1 MRNLSRLAM
10 RPASL
15 PAARPATL
23 PAARPATL
31 PALAAGAALCL
42 CLALAACSSGSA
54 SPGAGHNTS
63 IAAPSA
69 SPAQPATGPAAE
81 AAIKAMWQTFF
92 NGVVPIPRRLEL
104 LQNGQEF
111 ASFVRS
117 QAKTSLGSL
126 VLAASARVSSVSLGP
141 PGKASVTYTVL
152 LGGKPVAKN
161 LSGMAVYA
169 GRSWKVATSSFCD
182 LVRQA
187 YGKKSHLIPAAC
199 GS

>member
-1 MRNLSRLAM
+1 M

-54 SPGAGHNTS
+54 SPGARRST
-63 IAAPSA
+63 AAGPAASA
-69 SPAQPATGPAAE
+69 SPAQPATGPAAQ
-81 AAIKAMWQTFF
+81 AAVKAMWRTFF
-92 NGVVPIPRRLEL
+92 NGAVPIPRRLEL
-104 LQNGQEF
+104 LQDGQQF
-111 ASFVRS
+111 ASFVRT

-126 VLAASARVSSVSLGP
+126 VLAASARVSSVTLEP

-161 LSGMAVYA
+161 LTGAAVYA
-169 GRSWKVATSSFCD
+169 DGSWKVAASTFCG
-182 LVRQA
+182 LLRQA
-187 YGKKSHLIPAAC
+187 YGKKNHLIPAAC